1 MKKPRKQR
9 EPSQASLR
17 EMPEV
22 DFSKGEVLRNPHAA
36 RIAKEGY
43 FLPDGRHIMPLP
55 RRGRPKKG
63 EGPGPTTPRSVRFP
77 IAVWERVE
85 KKAKAKGL
93 SLHAAIRTAIIEW
106 VGRNELR

>member
-1 MKKPRKQR
+1 MRKASQR
-9 EPSQASLR
+9 PPSRASLR

-22 DFSKGEVLRNPHAA
+22 DFSKATLRRNPYAE

-63 EGPGPTTPRSVRFP
+63 EEPGPTTLRSVRFP
-77 IAVWERVE
+77 TTIWERVE

-93 SLHAAIRTAIIEW
+93 SIHAAIRTAIIEW
-106 VGRNELR
+106 VSRNEMR